1 MSTTTEGNLGFIF
14 GRRSIRVYSPGEV
27 SEPVLTRLLEAAMAA
42 PSAMTKDPWRFVVV
56 RNKKTLTKL
65 AALHPGAAML
75 ASASVAIVVCGD
87 LDAAF
92 ERQVSYLLQ
101 DCSAAIENLLLAAH
115 AQGLGACWVGIHPG
129 EPLIKQVR
137 GLLSLPAAFIPVAAV
152 SLGQPGEQPAPR
164 TRYNPANVRAE
175 KW

>member
-1 MSTTTEGNLGFIF
+1 MSKTTNEPLDFIF

-27 SEPVLTRLLEAAMAA
+27 SEAAVTGLLEAAMAA

-56 RNKKTLTKL
+56 RDQQTLSKL
-65 AALHPGAAML
+65 AALHPGA
-75 ASASVAIVVCGD
+75 
-87 LDAAF
+87 F
-92 ERQVSYLLQ
+92 ERNISYLLQ

-129 EPLIKQVR
+129 EPLIKRVKE
-137 GLLSLPAAFIPVAAV
+137 LLSLPASFVPVAAV

-164 TRYNPANVRAE
+164 TRYNATHVRAE

>member
-1 MSTTTEGNLGFIF
+1 
-14 GRRSIRVYSPGEV
+14 
-27 SEPVLTRLLEAAMAA
+27 
-42 PSAMTKDPWRFVVV
+42 
-56 RNKKTLTKL
+56 
-65 AALHPGAAML
+65 
-75 ASASVAIVVCGD
+75 
-87 LDAAF
+87 
-92 ERQVSYLLQ
+92 
-101 DCSAAIENLLLAAH
+101 
-115 AQGLGACWVGIHPG
+115 VGIHPG